1 MLLVANIINLGA
13 DLGAMGE
20 ALRLLVG
27 GPVHLYVGSSVPR
40 TEFALDS
47 PDACAIILMIWVA
60 TTGWPTAPGQ
70 ADPSLR
76 LGYLLPPELIKT

>member
-1 MLLVANIINLGA
+1 VIVGMLLVANIINLGA

-40 TEFALDS
+40 TEFPLDS
-47 PDACAIILMIWVA
+47 PLE
-60 TTGWPTAPGQ
+60 GGSQ
-70 ADPSLR
+70 LR
-76 LGYLLPPELIKT
+76 TRL